1 MATDR
6 NSEGRWTGPQATLA
20 AAAWLCA
27 ALLAPAPALA
37 QASRP
42 ATAGSLS
49 GGASSEA
56 RCAVLRK
63 RYLDSQACFE
73 RYRLANAAVKEE
85 GFKRC
90 PNVVDPSPQCGPNLP
105 TK

>member
-1 MATDR
+1 
-6 NSEGRWTGPQATLA
+6 LA
-20 AAAWLCA
+20 
-27 ALLAPAPALA
+27 APAPAFA
-37 QASRP
+37 QASKP
-42 ATAGSLS
+42 AGAGSLS
-49 GGASSEA
+49 GASSAEA
-56 RCAVLRK
+56 NCAVLRK

>member
-1 MATDR
+1 MAVDR
-6 NSEGRWTGPQATLA
+6 NSVDARTMQQAALA
-20 AAAWLCA
+20 GA
-27 ALLAPAPALA
+27 ALLAAALIAPTLAFA

-49 GGASSEA
+49 GGSSA
-56 RCAVLRK
+56 QTTCAVLRK

-73 RYRLANAAVKEE
+73 RYRLANGAVRQE

-90 PNVVDPSPQCGPNLP
+90 PNVVDPSPRCGPDLP

>member
-1 MATDR
+1 MAVDR
-6 NSEGRWTGPQATLA
+6 NSVDARMKRQAALAGAAWLA
-20 AAAWLCA
+20 AALS
-27 ALLAPAPALA
+27 APAFA

-49 GGASSEA
+49 GASSAEA
-56 RCAVLRK
+56 TCEVLRK

-73 RYRLANAAVKEE
+73 RYRLANGAVRAE

-90 PNVVDPSPQCGPNLP
+90 PNVVDPSPRCGPDLP